1 MNNVLIVGAGNM
13 GEAMLKGWLKANN
26 MLKQV
31 YVREPNPSNWL
42 KKIHNEKN
50 YCKVTPSINLQTR
63 IRFIVSKNSIKLS
76 KKT

>member
-31 YVREPNPSNWL
+31 YVREPDPSNCL
-42 KKIHNEKN
+42 L
-50 YCKVTPSINLQTR
+50 YTSPSPR
-63 IRFIVSKNSIKLS
+63 DRG
-76 KKT
+76 